1 MSWRRAF
8 VCALMCGWSCLQ
20 GLSLCEVGL
29 KPLLDKGGLPS
40 PPATLLEVIS
50 ALSQGPKMALSQRGL
65 IALVSPFFCLTHLCS
80 CCSISPTIS
89 RQDCSIGGWSSLSP
103 AWNSDKGKVV
113 KEYQG
118 RSWYTES
125 GPNLQVCS
133 WYHGWKCHKR
143 VFTIY
148 CALIWLAGG
157 GDGISG
163 GPSPMSAALRG
174 PCSFQAPTG
183 LVVWYFY
190 LGAQS
195 GAGSY
200 LKSSF
205 KERCSVFMAITLDCP
220 SYTACMMFPP
230 LQPCFPEW
238 SADLL
243 PSSIT
248 NFNWALGTF
257 LASWHW
263 V

>member
-1 MSWRRAF
+1 
-8 VCALMCGWSCLQ
+8 MCGWSCLQ

-65 IALVSPFFCLTHLCS
+65 IAPVSPFFCLTHLCS
-80 CCSISPTIS
+80 GCSISPTIS
-89 RQDCSIGGWSSLSP
+89 RQDCSVGGWGSLSP

-183 LVVWYFY
+183 LVVQI
-190 LGAQS
+190 LLS
-195 GAGSY
+195 G
-200 LKSSF
+200 
-205 KERCSVFMAITLDCP
+205 CSVRGRQLFEELIQGEMLRIYGYNIGLPFLHSLYDVSSSST
-220 SYTACMMFPP
+220 MFSWMISRP
-230 LQPCFPEW
+230 
-238 SADLL
+238 A
-243 PSSIT
+243 SIQHYK
-248 NFNWALGTF
+248 F
-257 LASWHW
+257 
-263 V
+263 